1 MAQPISSS
9 APSFGQNEANPAT
22 VRWLEGQTE
31 FRSDDANVVRT
42 FVTQLLR
49 DGTLSLVHQNL
60 PAYVVPALAEVGL
73 AESAAH
79 AVWQQFSQDTNQKS
93 NPSGR
98 CRSEVRRKASFL
110 LWLRSHFGKPAVKGG
125 FRTDSACT
133 SIARA
138 M

>member
-60 PAYVVPALAEVGL
+60 PAYVVPALAEFGL
-73 AESAAH
+73 AEAAAH

-93 NPSGR
+93 SPSGR

-110 LWLRSHFGKPAVKGG
+110 LWLRSHLGKPALKGA
-125 FRTDSACT
+125 FRSDVAGT

>member
-1 MAQPISSS
+1 MAHPISSR
-9 APSFGQNEANPAT
+9 APSFDQNEANPAT

-49 DGTLSLVHQNL
+49 DGRLSLVHQNL
-60 PAYVVPALAEVGL
+60 PAYVVPALAEFGL

-79 AVWQQFSQDTNQKS
+79 AIWKQFSRDTNQKAS
-93 NPSGR
+93 PSGR

-110 LWLRSHFGKPAVKGG
+110 LWLRSHLGKPALNGG
-125 FRTDSACT
+125 FRTDLTGT
-133 SIARA
+133 SSARA

>member
-1 MAQPISSS
+1 MAKPISSS
-9 APSFGQNEANPAT
+9 VPNFGQNEANPAT
-22 VRWLEGQTE
+22 LRWLEGQTE
-31 FRSDDANVVRT
+31 FRSDDASVVRT
-42 FVTQLLR
+42 FVAQLLR

-60 PAYVVPALAEVGL
+60 PSYVVPALAEIGM

-79 AVWQQFSQDTNQKS
+79 SVWKQFSRDTNQKT

-110 LWLRSHFGKPAVKGG
+110 LWLRSRFGKPPFKGG
-125 FRTDSACT
+125 FTAELAGAPA
-133 SIARA
+133 ARV